1 MKKIRTNFR
10 TVSTLLS
17 LNLFLASCSS
27 GIDNALDNLGDA
39 TNKKTEN
46 TSSNIMSRDV
56 QKYSGEELFQSIFF
70 AYGDFSK
77 NISMHQDI
85 IAKIEVAPT
94 EQKQAFIKRF
104 NNFANNIKTK
114 NPSYFENFK
123 RDILSGDNTTIQNAI
138 GTGSIS
144 IYENI
149 GVIMPEIQP
158 VLDKLEQDEQL
169 ESIVASGEISQQ
181 DFDSLNEKYQKFLS
195 ENYQMQPEGCSWAV
209 ACVIYAALAI
219 HNTVALTA
227 NIAAAGAIAVYLGVK
242 WWGPKLTS
250 PKQSGAG
257 PGPIPKVK
265 YDEDLLKFE
274 IFIQEIAD
282 ASRL

>member
-10 TVSTLLS
+10 TISVLLS
-17 LNLFLASCSS
+17 LNLFLASCSN
-27 GIDNALDNLGDA
+27 GIDSALDNLDDA
-39 TNKKTEN
+39 NNKKTEN
-46 TSSNIMSRDV
+46 TSNNIMSRNV

-77 NISMHQDI
+77 NISMHRDI
-85 IAKIEVAPT
+85 ISKIELAPA

-104 NNFANNIKTK
+104 NNFVNNVKTK

-123 RDILSGDNTTIQNAI
+123 SDILSGDNTTIQTAI
-138 GTGSIS
+138 GYGSIS

-149 GVIMPEIQP
+149 AVIMPEIQP
-158 VLDKLEQDEQL
+158 VLDKLEQDKQL

-181 DFDSLNEKYQKFLS
+181 DFDSLNEKYQQFLS

-209 ACVIYAALAI
+209 ACVIYAALAV
-219 HNTVALTA
+219 HNTVALTT

-250 PKQSGAG
+250 PKQQGG
-257 PGPIPKVK
+257 GPIPKMK